1 MLAPE
6 KMTFYCRP
14 KNDQGIYHAF
24 PVDSKGSHEVAKS
37 WATNGGKSWGGSGW
51 VYKTKDGSDVI
62 SFEFDNKGFDHVTI
76 TELDYRGNGG
86 RAYQAILEH
95 EGNKFKIDLREKT
108 LMDVILLKGIQ
119 AGGKLN
125 GTFCFVK
132 EAAQTNI
139 ILEGTKEH
147 EAAVAEREKRETY
160 TKKISNKDLKPGYA
174 YETVSGKSAIFL
186 GFVYTQ
192 TLNKYNYDLAKPHK
206 AMLFANCSEEIKS
219 FLTTGKRE
227 KYGLYTWTFSVV
239 KSHSYKIE
247 KDKVLDVPLSDA
259 LQHINKFFQ
268 EEYGEALER
277 QRWSS
282 DIMHFFDIYELA
294 NIRENKKDV
303 NFKDS
308 DVQIMRNKVDRR
320 YW

>member
-6 KMTFYCRP
+6 KMTFYCRQ
-14 KNDQGIYHAF
+14 KNTDGIYHAF

-51 VYKTKDGSDVI
+51 VYKTKDGQDVI
-62 SFEFDNKGFDHVTI
+62 SFEFENKGFKDLTI

-108 LMDVILLKGIQ
+108 LMDVILLKGIE

-147 EAAVAEREKRETY
+147 EAAVAEREKRETF

-174 YETVSGKSAIFL
+174 YETVTGKSAIFL

-192 TLNKYNYDLAKPHK
+192 SLDQYRYDLAKPHK
-206 AMLFANCSEEIKS
+206 AMLFANCSGEIKS
-219 FLTTGKRE
+219 FLSTGE
-227 KYGLYTWTFSVV
+227 KQQYGLYSWTFNVV

-259 LQHINKFFQ
+259 LQHINKYFQ
-268 EEYGEALER
+268 EQYEEVVER
-277 QRWSS
+277 KHWSS
-282 DIMHFFDIYELA
+282 DITDFFSIYELA
-294 NIRENKKDV
+294 NIKENKKDV
-303 NFKDS
+303 DFKAE
-308 DVQIMRNKVDRR
+308 DVKVMRIKSDRR

>member
-62 SFEFDNKGFDHVTI
+62 SFEFENKGFDHVTI

-95 EGNKFKIDLREKT
+95 EGNKFRIDLREKT
-108 LMDVILLKGIQ
+108 LMDVILLKGIE

-147 EAAVAEREKRETY
+147 AAAVAEREKRETF

-174 YETVSGKSAIFL
+174 YETVTGKSSIFL

-192 TLNKYNYDLAKPHK
+192 AFDRDEYDLSNPRK

-219 FLTTGKRE
+219 FLTTGE
-227 KYGLYTWTFSVV
+227 VPQYGVYSWTFSVT
-239 KSHSYKIE
+239 KSHSFKIE
-247 KDKVLDVPLSDA
+247 KDKVLDIPLSDA
-259 LQHINKFFQ
+259 LGHINNYFQQEYARIMGMQRYSYDINDFFKV
-268 EEYGEALER
+268 
-277 QRWSS
+277 
-282 DIMHFFDIYELA
+282 YELA
-294 NIRENKKDV
+294 NIKEDKTDVYFNRQEIKDMSY
-303 NFKDS
+303 KAS
-308 DVQIMRNKVDRR
+308 RR
-320 YW
+320 Y

>member
-62 SFEFDNKGFDHVTI
+62 SFEFENKGFDHVTI

-95 EGNKFKIDLREKT
+95 EGNKFRIDLREKT
-108 LMDVILLKGIQ
+108 LMDVILLKGVE

-147 EAAVAEREKRETY
+147 AAAVAEREKRETF

-174 YETVSGKSAIFL
+174 YETVSGKSSIFL

-192 TLNKYNYDLAKPHK
+192 PLDQYRYDLSTPRKH
-206 AMLFANCSEEIKS
+206 MLFANCSSEIRS
-219 FLTTGKRE
+219 FLTTGE
-227 KYGLYTWTFSVV
+227 APEYGIYQWTFSVV

-259 LQHINKFFQ
+259 LKHINNHFQ
-268 EEYGEALER
+268 KEYEEVLER
-277 QRWSS
+277 KRWSHRIF
-282 DIMHFFDIYELA
+282 DFFNLYELA
-294 NIRENKKDV
+294 NIKESKKDV

-308 DVQIMRNKVDRR
+308 DVQIMRNKADRR